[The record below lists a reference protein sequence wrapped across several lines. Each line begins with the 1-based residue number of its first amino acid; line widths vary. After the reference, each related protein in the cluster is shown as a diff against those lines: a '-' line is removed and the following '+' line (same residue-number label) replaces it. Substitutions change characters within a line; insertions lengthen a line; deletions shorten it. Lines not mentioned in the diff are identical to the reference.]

1 MQLPPPEENQG
12 GLDFGGVV
20 LEVMRSRRTW
30 EVLGMESSVMQGEA
44 GNDQADS
51 QVSDST
57 AR

>member
-12 GLDFGGVV
+12 GLDLRGAV